1 MIREIYKMK
10 KIALALGLIATT
22 VFANAADPLN
32 GTVWKTIDDKTK
44 QAKAVVKFTE
54 QSNGTLHASIQS
66 ILTPG
71 EENACKK
78 CEGTYKNKSLKGL
91 TIVRNLKNAGGTSYD
106 GGSIL
111 DPQSGKTYKLKGNLA
126 DGGKKLEL
134 RGYIGVA
141 ALGRNQT
148 WVRAN

>member
-1 MIREIYKMK
+1 MK
-10 KIALALGLIATT
+10 KIALAFGLLGLSAL
-22 VFANAADPLN
+22 ANAADPLN

-44 QAKAVVKFTE
+44 QPKATVKFTE
-54 QSNGTLHASIQS
+54 QKNGTLTASIPS

-71 EENACKK
+71 EENACTK
-78 CEGTYKNKSLKGL
+78 CEGPYHHKSLKGL
-91 TIVRNLKNAGGTSYD
+91 TIVRGLKNTGGTSYD

-111 DPQSGKTYKLKGNLA
+111 DPQTGKTYKLKGKLA

-134 RGYIGVA
+134 RGFVGVA

>member
-1 MIREIYKMK
+1 MK
-10 KIALALGLIATT
+10 KIALAFGLLGLSALT
-22 VFANAADPLN
+22 NAADPLN

-44 QAKAVVKFTE
+44 QPKATVRFTE
-54 QSNGTLHASIQS
+54 QKNGTLTASIQS

-71 EENACKK
+71 EENACTK
-78 CEGTYKNKSLKGL
+78 CEGPYHNKSLKGL
-91 TIVRNLKNAGGTSYD
+91 TIVRGLKNTGGTSYD

-111 DPQSGKTYKLKGNLA
+111 DPQTGKTYKLKGKLA

-134 RGYIGVA
+134 RGFIGVA

-148 WVRAN
+148 WIRAN

>member
-1 MIREIYKMK
+1 MK
-10 KIALALGLIATT
+10 KIALAFGLLGLSAL
-22 VFANAADPLN
+22 ANAADPLN

-44 QAKAVVKFTE
+44 QPKATVKFTE
-54 QSNGTLHASIQS
+54 QKNGTLTASIQS

-71 EENACKK
+71 EENACTK
-78 CEGTYKNKSLKGL
+78 CEGPYHNKSLKGL
-91 TIVRNLKNAGGTSYD
+91 TIVRGLKNTGGTSYD

-111 DPQSGKTYKLKGNLA
+111 DPQTGKTYKLKGKLA

-134 RGYIGVA
+134 RGFVGVA

-148 WVRAN
+148 WVLAN

>member
-1 MIREIYKMK
+1 MK
-10 KIALALGLIATT
+10 KIALAFGLLGLSAL
-22 VFANAADPLN
+22 ANAADPLN

-44 QAKAVVKFTE
+44 QPKATVRFTE
-54 QSNGTLHASIQS
+54 QKNGTLTASIQS

-71 EENACKK
+71 EENACTK
-78 CEGTYKNKSLKGL
+78 CEGPYHIKSLKGL
-91 TIVRNLKNAGGTSYD
+91 TIVRGLKNTGGTSYD

-111 DPQSGKTYKLKGNLA
+111 DPQTGKTYKLKGKLA

-134 RGYIGVA
+134 RGFIGVA

-148 WVRAN
+148 WIRAN

>member
-1 MIREIYKMK
+1 MK
-10 KIALALGLIATT
+10 KIALAFGLLGLSAL
-22 VFANAADPLN
+22 ANAADPLN

-44 QAKAVVKFTE
+44 QPKATVKFTE
-54 QSNGTLHASIQS
+54 QKNGTLTASIQS
-66 ILTPG
+66 ILSPG
-71 EENACKK
+71 EENACTK
-78 CEGTYKNKSLKGL
+78 CEGPYHNKSLKGL
-91 TIVRNLKNAGGTSYD
+91 TIVRGLKNTGGTSYD

-111 DPQSGKTYKLKGNLA
+111 DPQTGKTYKLKGKLA

-134 RGYIGVA
+134 RGFVGVA

>member
-1 MIREIYKMK
+1 MK
-10 KIALALGLIATT
+10 KIALAFGLLGLSAL
-22 VFANAADPLN
+22 ANAADPLN

-44 QAKAVVKFTE
+44 QPKATVRFTE
-54 QSNGTLHASIQS
+54 QKNGTLTASIQS

-71 EENACKK
+71 EENACTK
-78 CEGTYKNKSLKGL
+78 CEGPYHNKSLKGL
-91 TIVRNLKNAGGTSYD
+91 TIVRGLKNTGGTNYD

-111 DPQSGKTYKLKGNLA
+111 DPQTGKTYKLKGKLA

-134 RGYIGVA
+134 RGFVGVA